1 MTDFQQIPILGIL
14 PQRPPFVFVDR
25 LLHYDEEITRTSFRI
40 PEEALFVEDGRFRS
54 AGLVE
59 HMAQSAAAR
68 TGYVARYILHIPV
81 TIGYIG
87 SVRKLRI
94 LRHPRVGETLE
105 TSVFVRQDIFGI
117 TLTDIEVR
125 SGDELLA
132 TASMKTAT
140 SDKEIV
146 E

>member
-1 MTDFQQIPILGIL
+1 MTDFQQIPILYIL

-25 LLHYDEEITRTSFRI
+25 LLHYDEELTRTSFRI
-40 PEEALFVEDGRFRS
+40 PADALFVEDGRFRS

-68 TGYVARYILHIPV
+68 TGYVARYILHSPV
-81 TIGYIG
+81 MIGYIG
-87 SVRKLRI
+87 SVRKLRV
-94 LRHPRVGETLE
+94 LRHPRAGETLE

-125 SGDELLA
+125 SGGELLA

>member
-1 MTDFQQIPILGIL
+1 MTDFTRIPILNIL
-14 PQRPPFVFVDR
+14 PQRPPFVFVDK
-25 LLHYDEEITRTSFRI
+25 LLHYDEVETRTSYRI
-40 PEEALFVEDGRFRS
+40 PEEGLFVEDGLFRT

-68 TGYVARYILHIPV
+68 TGYVARYVLHIPV

-87 SVRKLRI
+87 SVKKLKV
-94 LRHPRVGETLE
+94 LRNPRVGETLE

-125 SGDELLA
+125 CGEELLA
-132 TASMKTAT
+132 SASMKTAT

>member
-1 MTDFQQIPILGIL
+1 MTAFDQIPILNIL
-14 PQRPPFVFVDR
+14 PQRPPFVFVDA
-25 LLHYDEEITRTSFRI
+25 LLHYDPEQTRTSFRI
-40 PEEALFVEDGRFRS
+40 PEDALFVEDGRLCT

-59 HMAQSAAAR
+59 NMAQSAAAR
-68 TGYVARYILHIPV
+68 TGYVARYILHVPV

-87 SVRKLRI
+87 DVRKLRV

-105 TSVFVRQDIFGI
+105 TTVFVRQDIFGI

-125 SGDELLA
+125 SAGELLA
-132 TASMKTAT
+132 CASMKTAT
-140 SDKEIV
+140 SDKEIR

>member
-1 MTDFQQIPILGIL
+1 MTDFDQIPILNIL
-14 PQRPPFVFVDR
+14 PQRPPFVFMDK
-25 LLHYDEEITRTSFRI
+25 LLHYDEELTRTSFRI
-40 PEEALFVEDGRFRS
+40 PQDALFVENGVFRT

-68 TGYVARYILHIPV
+68 TGYVARYVLHIPV
-81 TIGYIG
+81 TVGYIG

-94 LRHPRVGETLE
+94 LRHPAVGETLE
-105 TSVFVRQDIFGI
+105 TSVYVRQDIFGI

-125 SGDELLA
+125 SGDQLLA

-140 SDKEIV
+140 TDKEIA

>member
-1 MTDFQQIPILGIL
+1 MTDFQQIPILNIL

-25 LLHYDEEITRTSFRI
+25 LLHYDEELTRTAYRI
-40 PEEALFVEDGRFRS
+40 PEDALFVEDGHFRS

-125 SGDELLA
+125 CGDELLA

-140 SDKEIV
+140 SDKEIA